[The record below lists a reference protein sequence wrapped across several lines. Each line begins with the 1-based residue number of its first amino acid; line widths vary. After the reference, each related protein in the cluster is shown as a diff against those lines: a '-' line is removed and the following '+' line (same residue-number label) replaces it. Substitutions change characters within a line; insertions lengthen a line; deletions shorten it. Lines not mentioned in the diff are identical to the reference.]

1 MSHNNCNCK
10 GNHNKGH
17 HGNDHKHEKKDH
29 KDSKDDHKD
38 HKHGKKASHNDIFD
52 NFERHFGGH
61 GNHGNHDGHGNRHE
75 DHHEDNHS
83 NNRINELKL
92 EQARLWED
100 HFWKTRIVVQAAAS
114 SNACLAAD
122 IKTLYA
128 NQDELGANF
137 GQLTRNVNAGKELA
151 KELREHIRIAIE
163 IVVAAIAG
171 KSIDAL
177 YKQWQKNATAI
188 AAVYHKYNRRIRFE
202 TLNKLMQGHLE
213 TTLAEAVAIIGGN
226 CEDSVKKGDV
236 ALHHV
241 REMADY
247 INSKF

>member
-1 MSHNNCNCK
+1 MSHKACNC
-10 GNHNKGH
+10 
-17 HGNDHKHEKKDH
+17 EKKH
-29 KDSKDDHKD
+29 V
-38 HKHGKKASHNDIFD
+38 KKSHNENHKEHHKGDLERQFKERF
-52 NFERHFGGH
+52 NHQFPHKFEI
-61 GNHGNHDGHGNRHE
+61 HDE
-75 DHHEDNHS
+75 DDHHE
-83 NNRINELKL
+83 NNNGAQNNKVHTNELKL

-128 NQDELGANF
+128 NQDELGTNF

-163 IVVAAIAG
+163 IVVAALA
-171 KSIDAL
+171 KKPTDAL

-188 AAVYHKYNRRIRFE
+188 AEVYHKYNRNIRFE
-202 TLNKLMQGHLE
+202 TVNKLMQEHLK